1 MNSPDAMI
9 SVALGLSKGTVS
21 IPFFFGARLD
31 ADIRFLDLPPE
42 LAAEAGAP
50 PATPTIPCSAT
61 AEEPTALASRYCAT
75 ALCRHSGD
83 RSRMSLEMFRR
94 PSTKAS
100 SRLRPPFA
108 SVLDLIGET
117 PVVELKRFDT
127 GRCRRFVKIES
138 QNPGGSIK
146 DRIALSMIVNAEQR
160 GQLARGG
167 TIIEAT
173 AGNTGLGLAI
183 WRHEARDR
191 VSKS

>member
-50 PATPTIPCSAT
+50 PATPTIHCSAT

-75 ALCRHSGD
+75 ALCRHSRD

-100 SRLRPPFA
+100 SRLRPPFVSA
-108 SVLDLIGET
+108 RSDWGDAGRRTEEIRYRQVSSLRQDRKPESRRIDQGSHC
-117 PVVELKRFDT
+117 VVD
-127 GRCRRFVKIES
+127 
-138 QNPGGSIK
+138 
-146 DRIALSMIVNAEQR
+146 DR
-160 GQLARGG
+160 
-167 TIIEAT
+167 
-173 AGNTGLGLAI
+173 
-183 WRHEARDR
+183 
-191 VSKS
+191 